1 MKKLLTVA
9 LILGA
14 ACGETTSTPPSQLNL
29 DRPTDMTFGCVGGLR
44 IIPDSRIDQTMG
56 DPTDEVVLTAQPT
69 TACDIRSGIH
79 DQGTPVP
86 VPPGQDDL
94 TADGG
99 IPIGS
104 ASWFSFILQ
113 SGPGTVA
120 IAQFSTKPSIAFAG
134 ASDVVVLDA
143 DPLTPG
149 KNGISIG
156 EDPIAIATDRAGC
169 KVVTAN
175 AGSCDLSVLDITTAV
190 DLDPS
195 TPIDVRRLAVT
206 TPGGTPIRAKPAAM
220 VAEPQTDVIGKK
232 CADTAAGL
240 IYIAYPSCHIVA
252 AVDAGTGVLAGGIK
266 YDNAGV
272 ATAIGAGELEE
283 IGGSCVDECSGGSPP
298 PPGIRPVT
306 IDLEKDSRTQSRR
319 LIVGADNSSSLTVV
333 ELDDLSL
340 LPETLPESIFQIALE
355 DPAGSLGVTQ
365 VALTPQIGMGGEL
378 SQINDEIAPG
388 GQFQFIY
395 AIATD
400 HTVRVVDI
408 LDLKKECD
416 TQVDSRFLRS
426 IADVRLLSCLPVG
439 DPATPPRRAG
449 SRGPG
454 IQLIGDVLPLS
465 VDIIKSE
472 AIDGDARNPTDP
484 GRLIGY
490 FAVVGASNGGVFIV
504 NVDDDDR
511 SDIFSTIRPLLTPM
525 SLQVAH
531 QLRDAISDRGQL
543 ATVDV
548 NDGTTTIT
556 ETLCDIDGPEDI
568 TGVIEGGPRS
578 TATPARNL
586 PQGTYA
592 PEKAFQLPGFRQF
605 QCVGVDTT
613 RAVTELQFT
622 APEAVRDLVFPDLG
636 GTFRE
641 ESWSMIWEGALSL
654 DRIDAA
660 VDGPAIRESEMR
672 IDGSG
677 LHLVDG
683 SKPFC
688 SAGVER
694 FDLVQ
699 VRGCDLQFGDTDC
712 PTGYRCFIHPNSP
725 LGIGACLLED
735 EADRLA
741 DTCQDFLTSLRRYTV
756 GATKSGDLQLL
767 PRRHTLRT
775 TPVEGCDNDDQ
786 CTLLADYA
794 LTQSVSQHPS
804 LDDTAPDTHK
814 WTCNPD
820 PLRGAVATGKRCQ
833 MRCDATADCLSGTVC
848 QGSTGSGKAGF
859 CMEGVLPPQACI
871 NAPQRYEMRVGEA
884 FSVIGQRSGFQHAT
898 IADANGNC
906 VRAPGANP
914 YLVSRIPLTP
924 PACDLT
930 AEEISGRKPD
940 GTFEA
945 NPCSLTVETVDV
957 VPQYEANTCELKTV
971 PTELIPRQ
979 ASAIRYR
986 NRSLNLTIVDPT
998 YPGDDK
1004 CILDRQGTLGNI
1016 PHVFTNFQ
1024 LSFSQTAGF
1033 AQIAIPVTAS
1043 MPVRIVRGPTQ
1054 SIWVVDQG
1062 DFLSTSVAQPSTRGK
1077 VFRIEPGALN
1087 LVNIIQ

>member
-1 MKKLLTVA
+1 MKKLLTFA

-14 ACGETTSTPPSQLNL
+14 SCGETTTTPPSQLNL
-29 DRPTDMTFGCVGGLR
+29 DRPSDMTFACVGGLR
-44 IIPDSRIDQTMG
+44 IIPDSRADQTMG
-56 DPTDEVVLTAQPT
+56 DPNDEVVLSAQPT
-69 TACDIRSGIH
+69 PACDIRSGIH
-79 DQGTPVP
+79 DTGTPVP

-104 ASWFSFILQ
+104 AFWFSFILQ
-113 SGPGTVA
+113 SGQGTVA
-120 IAQFSTKPSIAFAG
+120 LAQFQTKPSTAFAG
-134 ASDVVVLDA
+134 ADVQVLDA

-156 EDPIAIATDRAGC
+156 EDPIAIATDRTGC

-175 AGSCDLSVLDITTAV
+175 AGSCDLSVLDVTTAV
-190 DLDPS
+190 DQDPA

-206 TPGGTPIRAKPAAM
+206 TPNGTPLRAKPAAM

-232 CADTAAGL
+232 CADTATGL
-240 IYIAYPSCHIVA
+240 VYIAYPSCHIVA
-252 AVDAGTGVLAGGIK
+252 AVDAATGVLRGGIQ

-272 ATAIGAGELEE
+272 ASPITDLDAAGT
-283 IGGSCVDECSGGSPP
+283 SCVDECSGGKPP
-298 PPGIRPVT
+298 SDGIRPVT
-306 IDLEKDSRTQSRR
+306 LDLEKDPRTANRR
-319 LIVGADNSSSLTVV
+319 LIIGADNSAAVTVV
-333 ELDDLSL
+333 ELDDVDS
-340 LPETLPESIFQIALE
+340 LPEATFQIALE
-355 DPAGSLGVTQ
+355 DTAGTLGITQ
-365 VALTPQIGMGGEL
+365 VSLSPQIGMGGEL
-378 SQINDEIAPG
+378 GQIDDEIGPG
-388 GQFQFIY
+388 GQFQFVY

-400 HTVRVVDI
+400 HTIRVADI
-408 LDLKKECD
+408 LNLKKECD
-416 TQVDSRFLRS
+416 TQVDSRYLRS
-426 IADVRLLSCLPVG
+426 ITDVRLLSCLPVG
-439 DPATPPRRAG
+439 DPATPPRRAN

-454 IQLIGDVLPLS
+454 IQLIGDALPMS

-472 AIDGDARNPTDP
+472 AIDGDARNPGDP

-490 FAVVGASNGGVFIV
+490 FGIIGASNGGVFIV
-504 NVDDDDR
+504 NIDDDDR
-511 SDIFSTIRPLLTPM
+511 SDLFSTLRPLLTPM
-525 SLQVAH
+525 ALQVAH
-531 QLRDAISDRGQL
+531 QVRDAISNRGQL

-548 NDGTTTIT
+548 NNVT
-556 ETLCDIDGPEDI
+556 ENLCDIDGPEDV
-568 TGVIEGGPRS
+568 TGLVEGGPRT
-578 TATPARNL
+578 TATPARNIPL
-586 PQGTYA
+586 GTYA
-592 PEKAFQLPGFRQF
+592 PEKVFQLPGFRQF

-613 RAVTELQFT
+613 KAVTELQFT
-622 APEAVRDLVFPDLG
+622 APEAVRDLVYPDLA
-636 GTFRE
+636 GTRTE
-641 ESWSMIWEGALSL
+641 EAWTLIWEGTLSL
-654 DRIDAA
+654 DRIDIA
-660 VDGPAIRESEMR
+660 VDGPVIRESEMR

-683 SKPFC
+683 AKPFC

-699 VRGCDLQFGDTDC
+699 MRGCDSQFGNSDC
-712 PTGYRCFIHPNSP
+712 PTGYRCFVHPSSQ
-725 LGIGACLLED
+725 LQGIGACLLED

-741 DTCQDFLTSLRRYTV
+741 DTCQAFLTSLRRYTV

-775 TPVEGCDNDDQ
+775 TPVEGCDTDTQ
-786 CTLLADYA
+786 CQSLADYA

-804 LDDTAPDTHK
+804 LDDTDPDTHT

-833 MRCDATADCLSGTVC
+833 MRCDATADCLTGTVC
-848 QGSTGSGKAGF
+848 QGGTGSGKAGF

-884 FSVIGQRSGFQHAT
+884 FAVIGQRTGFQHAT
-898 IADANGNC
+898 VADANGNC
-906 VRAPGANP
+906 VRDPAANP
-914 YLVSRIPLTP
+914 YLTSRIPLTP
-924 PACDLT
+924 PACDPT
-930 AEEISGRKPD
+930 AEAISGRKPD
-940 GTFEA
+940 GTFEP

-957 VPQYEANTCELKTV
+957 VPQYEANSCELKV
-971 PTELIPRQ
+971 EPTALVPRQ

-986 NRSLNLTIVDPT
+986 NRALNMTLVDPT

-1004 CILDRQGTLGNI
+1004 CILDRGGTLGNI

-1024 LSFSQTAGF
+1024 LSFTQTAGF
-1033 AQIAIPVTAS
+1033 AQISIPVQAAL
-1043 MPVRIVRGPTQ
+1043 PVRVVRGPTQ

-1062 DFLSTSVAQPSTRGK
+1062 DFLSTSVSLASTRGK

-1087 LVNIIQ
+1087 LINILE